1 RLSRRLIRRSPGT
14 RHMRIGCDA
23 PVVAAGGANK
33 RSGVKGAIGE
43 RTKRPPFPPRLL
55 QLHMRRGPLCDKQ
68 PHAAADPGTATSTV
82 ADESPQATTS
92 TVSFE
97 SLQLCGR
104 IDVFSA

>member
-1 RLSRRLIRRSPGT
+1 
-14 RHMRIGCDA
+14 
-23 PVVAAGGANK
+23 
-33 RSGVKGAIGE
+33 
-43 RTKRPPFPPRLL
+43 
-55 QLHMRRGPLCDKQ
+55 MRRGPLCDKQ

-104 IDVFSA
+104 IDVFSADQGVRLWTIADKLRAF